1 MDDNAT
7 YYRTRL
13 SGERLRR
20 CYAIAPARVQQ
31 YLDAEIA
38 YVQSRIRPMRTV
50 LELGCGYGRVLE
62 HLVQPGRFCL
72 GIDTSLE
79 SLLCAEET
87 LATKPG
93 WSVVAMD
100 AARLAFRPGIFDAV
114 VCVQNGI
121 CAFRV
126 EPAAV
131 LREAL
136 RVARPGGLVLFSSY
150 SAAFWPHRL
159 QWFEAQAAEGLVGE
173 IDREATR
180 PGEIVCKDGFRAR
193 SLEAHEF
200 RELCIGFDVSPRVF
214 DVDGSSVF
222 FEVSRS
228 CLA

>member
-1 MDDNAT
+1 MDGNVT
-7 YYRTRL
+7 YYRRRL

-20 CYAIAPARVQQ
+20 CYAIAPPRVRQ
-31 YLDAEIA
+31 YLDAEIS
-38 YVQSRIRPMRTV
+38 YVQARIRGRRSV

-62 HLVQPGRFCL
+62 PLVQAGRFCL

-79 SLLCAEET
+79 SLRCARQILER
-87 LATKPG
+87 KPN
-93 WSVVAMD
+93 WSVAAMD
-100 AARLAFRPGIFDAV
+100 AARLAVSAGAFDAV

-136 RVARPGGLVLFSSY
+136 RVARPGGLLLFSSY

-173 IDREATR
+173 IDYGATR
-180 PGEIVCKDGFRAR
+180 PGEVVCKDGFRAR
-193 SLEAHEF
+193 SLDAGQF
-200 RELCIGFDVSPRVF
+200 RVICDALGVAPTVV

-222 FEVSRS
+222 FEVTRR
-228 CLA
+228 AA